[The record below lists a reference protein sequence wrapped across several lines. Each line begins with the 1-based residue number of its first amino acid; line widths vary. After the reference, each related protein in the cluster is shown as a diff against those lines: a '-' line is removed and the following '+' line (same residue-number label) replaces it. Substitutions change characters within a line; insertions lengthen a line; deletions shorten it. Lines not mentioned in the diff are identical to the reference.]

1 MGAKG
6 IHVFS
11 TCTSEKDIVSLPFS
25 LVKFVRVNGNA
36 SSVLDFTDSFALFVL
51 KKKKIYQFHA
61 TDFDG
66 QDIAGKIRYL

>member
-36 SSVLDFTDSFALFVL
+36 SSVLDFTDSFALFVF
-51 KKKKIYQFHA
+51 KKKNFINSTQQILMDKILQ
-61 TDFDG
+61 G
-66 QDIAGKIRYL
+66 R

>member
-11 TCTSEKDIVSLPFS
+11 TCTSEKDIVSLLFS

-36 SSVLDFTDSFALFVL
+36 SCVLDFTDSFALFVFL
-51 KKKKIYQFHA
+51 NFFYQFHA

>member
-11 TCTSEKDIVSLPFS
+11 TCTSKKDVVSLLFS

-36 SSVLDFTDSFALFVL
+36 SSVLDFTNSFALFVFKFFFINSMQQIL
-51 KKKKIYQFHA
+51 S
-61 TDFDG
+61 G